1 MPIKIDSFITEILK
15 ELEEENVA
23 VFAGAGLSMPAGYV
37 SWSELLKPIAV
48 EIGLDVSKE
57 YDLVSL
63 AQYFLNENSG
73 NRSQLNNR
81 LIDEFTEK
89 VVLTENHKILSRLPI
104 NTYWTTNYD
113 KLLERAIEEQG
124 KKPDVK
130 HTKQHLSLT
139 IPKRDAIIYKM
150 HGDVSHPNE
159 AILTKDDYESYHV
172 KMDLYLSTLKG
183 DLLTKTF
190 IFIGFSF
197 TDPNL
202 DYILSRVRLA
212 GISTK
217 RHYCFLKKVNQE
229 SGETK
234 ADFEYRKR
242 KQELFIGDLKRF
254 NIRTILVDEYNEIT
268 QILDEIEKKYKRK
281 NIFVSGAAKEYG
293 KWGRDKSEQ
302 FISELS
308 KQLMENGYKIISGFG
323 LGIGSAVISG
333 ALNAIYNNPSKY
345 SKDDLILRPFPQNA
359 EGKAL
364 WTQYRKDM
372 IDYAGIAIF
381 LFGNKEEKEGSIV
394 LSNGMREEF
403 EIARNN
409 NLLLIPIG
417 ATGYMAN
424 QLWQEVKHIYE
435 GDAVLQSIF
444 LELGDQDKEPE
455 EIIGLILKLLK
466 QIQ

>member
-1 MPIKIDSFITEILK
+1 MPINKDIFVREILK

-23 VFAGAGLSMPAGYV
+23 IFAGAGLSMPAGYV
-37 SWSELLKPIAV
+37 SWSELLRPIAV

-113 KLLERAIEEQG
+113 RLLERAIEEQG

-217 RHYCFLKKVNQE
+217 RHYCFLKKVFLE
-229 SGETK
+229 SNETQ
-234 ADFEYRKR
+234 ADFEYRRR

-254 NIRTILVDEYNEIT
+254 NIRTILVDEYSEIT
-268 QILDEIEKKYKRK
+268 EILQKIERKHKQK
-281 NIFVSGAAKEYG
+281 NIFISGAAEEYG
-293 KWGRDKSEQ
+293 EWERNKSEL
-302 FISELS
+302 FVHNLS
-308 KQLMENGYKIISGFG
+308 KKLIENDYRIVSGFG

-333 ALNAIYNNPSKY
+333 ALNAIYSNPSKY
-345 SKDDLILRPFPQNA
+345 SKDALILRPFPQNIQGR
-359 EGKAL
+359 EF
-364 WTQYRKDM
+364 WTQNRKDM

-381 LFGNKEEKEGSIV
+381 IFGNKIKDGEIT
-394 LSNGMREEF
+394 LSDGMREEL
-403 EIARNN
+403 EIARSND
-409 NLLLIPIG
+409 LLLVPIG
-417 ATGYMAN
+417 ATGYISEEF
-424 QLWQEVKHIYE
+424 W
-435 GDAVLQSIF
+435 
-444 LELGDQDKEPE
+444 LELKEIYTDNETYECLGDKSKEPE
-455 EIIGLILKLLK
+455 DLIILILQFLNENK
-466 QIQ
+466 